1 MNEKRIA
8 GAAVGMVFK
17 VCIVVI
23 IIMFVYRC
31 SLTAYEFG
39 FAIFADKPVD
49 ANSEAT
55 VSVAIEEDDTSRTV
69 GEKLEERGLI
79 EDAFVFSIQEF
90 LSEYKDSIKPGV
102 YELSP
107 SMNAETMLS
116 IISRTGEEGEE
127 DGDGDDTTV
136 IGRSDESE
144 TDSEEETT
152 ETQDQEAE
160 E

>member
-23 IIMFVYRC
+23 IVMFVYRC
-31 SLTAYEFG
+31 SITAYEFG

-55 VSVAIEEDDTSRTV
+55 VSVAIEEDDTSRIV

-107 SMNAETMLS
+107 SMTAETMLS
-116 IISRTGEEGEE
+116 IISRTGEEEE
-127 DGDGDDTTV
+127 EDGDDTTV

-144 TDSEEETT
+144 TDLEEETT